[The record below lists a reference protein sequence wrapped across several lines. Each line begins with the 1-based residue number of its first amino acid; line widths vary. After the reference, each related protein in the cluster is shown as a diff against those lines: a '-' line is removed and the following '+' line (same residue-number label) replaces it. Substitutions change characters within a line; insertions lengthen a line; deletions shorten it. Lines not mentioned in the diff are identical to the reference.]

1 MGAEFDNLHQV
12 LRSLYTEMMP
22 MCGDMIGVAKGI
34 AGLGALFYVALR
46 VWQTLARAE
55 PIDVY
60 PLLRPFALGL
70 CILFFPMVLDTIN
83 GVLSPVV
90 QGTHKMLEKQTFS
103 MDEYRKLRDKLE
115 YEADNFQS
123 TLTQWFTRYISIY
136 LWLPVADL
144 FSSMLAKIQE
154 LMLKHDITQ
163 LQNDPTYT
171 IDASNGVYLVFM
183 IIGIIGY
190 FTIPTVAGWVIQAGG
205 AGNFGKN
212 VNYAA
217 GKGAGIAG
225 AVGGAAGGFAV
236 GHGRS
241 MMNHAGS
248 KAKEIAGK
256 LFHRGENKS
265 SEPSEQN

>member
-12 LRSLYTEMMP
+12 LRTLYTEMMP

-70 CILFFPMVLDTIN
+70 CILFFPMVLETIN

-115 YEADNFQS
+115 YEAMVKNPETDVCGTQYVQPQEIAS
-123 TLTQWFTRYISIY
+123 QYGAGTLGTAFCCCRLAHRHASDILSDCTLHLGTDSLCHLRMGRFSEHPHAMVHKVY
-136 LWLPVADL
+136 LHLPVVAR
-144 FSSMLAKIQE
+144 
-154 LMLKHDITQ
+154 
-163 LQNDPTYT
+163 
-171 IDASNGVYLVFM
+171 GGLVQFD
-183 IIGIIGY
+183 
-190 FTIPTVAGWVIQAGG
+190 
-205 AGNFGKN
+205 
-212 VNYAA
+212 A
-217 GKGAGIAG
+217 GKDSGADA
-225 AVGGAAGGFAV
+225 
-236 GHGRS
+236 
-241 MMNHAGS
+241 
-248 KAKEIAGK
+248 
-256 LFHRGENKS
+256 
-265 SEPSEQN
+265 QT

>member
-22 MCGDMIGVAKGI
+22 MCGNMIGVAKGI

-70 CILFFPMVLDTIN
+70 CILFFPMVLETIN

-115 YEADNFQS
+115 YEAMVKNPE
-123 TLTQWFTRYISIY
+123 T
-136 LWLPVADL
+136 A
-144 FSSMLAKIQE
+144 
-154 LMLKHDITQ
+154 
-163 LQNDPTYT
+163 
-171 IDASNGVYLVFM
+171 YLVSNEEFDKKLDEL
-183 IIGIIGY
+183 GIAPSDMA
-190 FTIPTVAGWVIQAGG
+190 TM
-205 AGNFGKN
+205 
-212 VNYAA
+212 
-217 GKGAGIAG
+217 AGICMWS
-225 AVGGAAGGFAV
+225 AVCTTSRNGSVIWCGSSWNCFSPLPPCSST
-236 GHGRS
+236 RS
-241 MMNHAGS
+241 G
-248 KAKEIAGK
+248 
-256 LFHRGENKS
+256 LS
-265 SEPSEQN
+265 S

>member
-70 CILFFPMVLDTIN
+70 CILFFPMVLETIN

-115 YEADNFQS
+115 YEAMVKNPE
-123 TLTQWFTRYISIY
+123 TAY
-136 LWLPVADL
+136 LVSNEEGAFGTAFLRCRPAHRHASDILSDCPLHLGTDSLCHLRVGR
-144 FSSMLAKIQE
+144 FP
-154 LMLKHDITQ
+154 KH
-163 LQNDPTYT
+163 PH
-171 IDASNGVYLVFM
+171 AMVHEVYLYLSV
-183 IIGIIGY
+183 
-190 FTIPTVAGWVIQAGG
+190 VACGG
-205 AGNFGKN
+205 LVQFD
-212 VNYAA
+212 A
-217 GKGAGIAG
+217 GKDSGTDAQTRHH
-225 AVGGAAGGFAV
+225 AVT
-236 GHGRS
+236 
-241 MMNHAGS
+241 
-248 KAKEIAGK
+248 E
-256 LFHRGENKS
+256 
-265 SEPSEQN
+265 

>member
-70 CILFFPMVLDTIN
+70 CILFFPIVLDTIN

-103 MDEYRKLRDKLE
+103 MDEY
-115 YEADNFQS
+115 ASCGTSWN
-123 TLTQWFTRYISIY
+123 TRR
-136 LWLPVADL
+136 W
-144 FSSMLAKIQE
+144 
-154 LMLKHDITQ
+154 
-163 LQNDPTYT
+163 
-171 IDASNGVYLVFM
+171 
-183 IIGIIGY
+183 
-190 FTIPTVAGWVIQAGG
+190 
-205 AGNFGKN
+205 
-212 VNYAA
+212 
-217 GKGAGIAG
+217 
-225 AVGGAAGGFAV
+225 
-236 GHGRS
+236 
-241 MMNHAGS
+241 
-248 KAKEIAGK
+248 
-256 LFHRGENKS
+256 
-265 SEPSEQN
+265 